1 MSAPLLVYGATG
13 YTGKL
18 IVQRLRELGVQPVLG
33 GRDAAKLAAVAEP
46 LGLAYRVAPLRDAD
60 ALQHAVRDIAVVLN
74 AAGPFSQ
81 TAQPMLGACQGGGVH
96 YLDVT
101 GEVRVIDALA
111 QQHTAA
117 RERRIMVMPA
127 VGFDVVPSDCLA
139 AHVARR
145 LPGAEQLRIAL
156 TGLGLMTRASLKTLV
171 EAWGGGL
178 IRREGNLTAVPLGS
192 LQRDFDYGTGP
203 RPSLS
208 VSWGDLATAYYTT
221 GIGNIETY
229 CASTPMLESVARMSR
244 YLGWA
249 LASEPWQLWLK
260 TAADMIPEGPTEQQR
275 AGVRMAIVAEA
286 TRGAQRAVARVHTP
300 EAYTF
305 TAMTAAAIAMRVL
318 SGDVEIGFQTPARV
332 YGADFVLSFADVTRE
347 DIE

>member
-1 MSAPLLVYGATG
+1 MSAPLLLYGATG

-18 IVQRLRELGVQPVLG
+18 IVQRLLALGVQPVVG

-46 LGLAYRVAPLRDAD
+46 VGLAQRVAHLSDAD
-60 ALQHAVRDIAVVLN
+60 ALQRALRDVAVVLN
-74 AAGPFSQ
+74 AAGPFSH
-81 TAQPMLGACQGGGVH
+81 TAQPMVAACRRAGVH

-111 QQHTAA
+111 QQHAAA
-117 RERRIMVMPA
+117 RASKIMVMPA

-139 AHVARR
+139 AHVAQR
-145 LPGAEQLRIAL
+145 LPGADQLRIAL

-178 IRREGNLTAVPLGS
+178 VRRDGELTAIPLGS
-192 LQRDFDYGTGP
+192 LRRDFDYGTGP
-203 RPSLS
+203 RASLS

-221 GIGNIETY
+221 GIGNVETY

-260 TAADMIPEGPTEQQR
+260 TAADMIPEGPSERER
-275 AGVRMAIVAEA
+275 AGMRLAIVAEA
-286 TRGAQRAVARVHTP
+286 TRGAQRVVARMHTP

-305 TAMTAAAIAMRVL
+305 TAMTAAAIAKRVL
-318 SGDVEIGFQTPARV
+318 GGDVEIGFQTPARV
-332 YGADFVLSFADVTRE
+332 YGADFVLSFADVVRE